1 MATWVI
7 GKKAVL
13 YSKCILVYK
22 TVKPFMEVMA
32 IVDYGQVYM
41 IPFVLSIVLKGFS
54 KRKQRHDRKLMGII
68 CVSRPK

>member
-7 GKKAVL
+7 GKKAML

-41 IPFVLSIVLKGFS
+41 IHFVFFCLFVCLFFLGFF
-54 KRKQRHDRKLMGII
+54 LYFFNFLLGI
-68 CVSRPK
+68 